1 MLAGPVYNLL
11 GPNLDATFSPTVSR
25 TGRGATLMPE
35 ESWITN
41 NPDDLAGRS
50 DDAGLAPLLSPLFH
64 SRVVADQHYQRGLDQ
79 ESRGQ
84 WDRALTSFRTACALH
99 PERILYL
106 LARGRVCQTH
116 DLDPEAEDCYEHA
129 RRVAPRDPV
138 VLFNQAEL
146 WARHGRLAMAIEN
159 LEEILSDESRQLGAR
174 AMPVHRLR
182 GNLAVR
188 TGDYSRAD
196 EAFLTA
202 LALVPEDAYLRTM
215 VQSVPRFAEFN
226 LDGEALSGAK
236 QLVYAHAG
244 AMLFGLLEDDGVII
258 PEYPG
263 IGFETLDEVAEVI
276 ARPARTLQHLG
287 TPAYVGALDASSLPI
302 AEAITDVLGSI
313 LFDPSA
319 PSRSLTGGNQSI
331 LLVTVNASDPE
342 AIGAVAKRLR
352 DQGHT
357 VWTYAIGLRHPAGA
371 YHGMI
376 DLISSTGFVEVP
388 WDAPS
393 RETSLP
399 TSSLGPLLASC
410 LRRAIVA
417 LPTVTTVS
425 SHLVWHT
432 KHQRF
437 ASKPLRDAFA
447 QSSIC

>member
-1 MLAGPVYNLL
+1 MPDEPLMSNQPEDLPG
-11 GPNLDATFSPTVSR
+11 R
-25 TGRGATLMPE
+25 T
-35 ESWITN
+35 
-41 NPDDLAGRS
+41 

-79 ESRGQ
+79 ELRGQ

-116 DLDPEAEDCYEHA
+116 ELDLEAEDCYEHA
-129 RRVAPRDPV
+129 RRVAPRNPV

-159 LEEILSDESRQLGAR
+159 LEDILSDGSRHLGAR

-182 GNLAVR
+182 GELALR

-196 EAFLTA
+196 EAFRTA
-202 LALVPEDAYLRTM
+202 LVLVPEDAYLRTLA
-215 VQSVPRFAEFN
+215 QGVPRFAEFT
-226 LDGEALSGAK
+226 LDSDALSGAK

-244 AMLFGLLEDDGVII
+244 AMLFGLLEDDGVMI

-287 TPAYVGALDASSLPI
+287 APAYIGALDAPSLPI
-302 AEAITDVLGSI
+302 AQAITDVLGGK

-319 PSRSLTGGNQSI
+319 PTQDAAEGNTSV
-331 LLVTVNASDPE
+331 LLVTVNAYDPE
-342 AIGAVAKRLR
+342 AIDAVANRLTE
-352 DQGHT
+352 QGQT

-371 YHGMI
+371 YHGTI

-399 TSSLGPLLASC
+399 KGELGSQLASC

-425 SHLVWHT
+425 SHLAWHA
-432 KHQRF
+432 KHHRF
-437 ASKPLRDAFA
+437 ASQSLRDAFA
-447 QSSIC
+447 QSGIC